1 MLFFPRV
8 VVQLVRLKRRAR
20 HETRRSG
27 LVDVSL
33 DALPQ
38 GMELSLLLDSR
49 VVDVR
54 VVYTGAIPCSN
65 P

>member
-1 MLFFPRV
+1 VLFFPRV
-8 VVQLVRLKRRAR
+8 LVQLVRLKRRAR

-54 VVYTGAIPCSN
+54 MV
-65 P
+65 